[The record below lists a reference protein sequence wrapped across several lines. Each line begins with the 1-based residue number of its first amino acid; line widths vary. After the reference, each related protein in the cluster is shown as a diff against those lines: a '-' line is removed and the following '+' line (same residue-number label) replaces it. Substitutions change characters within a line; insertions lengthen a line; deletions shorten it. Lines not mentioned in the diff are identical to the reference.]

1 MADRLARFGFR
12 ARSGLDRSRE
22 GGLQLIRPGM
32 PPAASRPDLS
42 WARNALPQER
52 LTLVRLNPSRSDC
65 GSASASG

>member
-1 MADRLARFGFR
+1 
-12 ARSGLDRSRE
+12 
-22 GGLQLIRPGM
+22 M